1 MEKRVSEKY
10 AWECIESE
18 NTQEAKPVFKHE
30 RQALS
35 HQWRQ
40 SQKERSQANTE
51 KKEGNKKQWG
61 EKIGK

>member
-51 KKEGNKKQWG
+51 KKRAIKNNGVKK
-61 EKIGK
+61 

>member
-40 SQKERSQANTE
+40 SQKERCQANTE
-51 KKEGNKKQWG
+51 KKRAIKNNGVKK
-61 EKIGK
+61 